1 MAPVCRK
8 NSFRAFLNRFIVEML
23 RAQNPVQ
30 AAD

>member
-1 MAPVCRK
+1 MDPVCRK
-8 NSFRAFLNRFIVEML
+8 NSFRTFLNRFIVEML